1 MPGTLY
7 IVATPIGNLGD
18 LTARAADVLCSVD
31 RIAAEDTRHTGRLL
45 QHIGATARQISYHDH
60 NAERRIPELLELL
73 EAGQDVA
80 LVSDAGTPTISDP
93 GFKLVRAA
101 AAASVPVVPIPGA
114 NAAMTALSGAG
125 LPTDRFHFLGFL
137 PVKKGKAT
145 RLLESVAELPATL
158 VLYVSP
164 YKLAGTL
171 ALLLDVLGDR
181 PACLCRELTKIHE
194 TFDRQPLSAL
204 AEQYSGG
211 KVKGEITL
219 VVGRPER
226 APRRAR

>member
-18 LTARAADVLCSVD
+18 LTVRAADVLCSVD

-45 QHIGATARQISYHDH
+45 QHIGATARQTSYHDH
-60 NAERRIPELLELL
+60 NAERRIPELLGLL
-73 EAGQDVA
+73 AEGKDVA

-101 AAASVPVVPIPGA
+101 AADGIAVVPIPGA
-114 NAAMTALSGAG
+114 SAVLTALCGAG

-145 RLLESVAELPATL
+145 RLLESVAELKATL

-164 YKLAGTL
+164 YKLGSTL
-171 ALLLDVLGDR
+171 PLLVDVLGDR

-194 TFDRQPLSAL
+194 TFDRRPLSAL
-204 AEQYSGG
+204 AEHYSEG

-219 VVGRPER
+219 VIGRPER
-226 APRRAR
+226 APKRAR